1 MILLDTHALLWLESG
16 SERLGSRTRRL
27 VDRALADEALGVSA
41 ITFWE
46 IGMLIAKERLAL
58 ARPAERLRAEL
69 LGSGLVELPLT
80 GDAALA
86 AARLE
91 SFHADPADRLIV
103 ATALASSATLVTAD
117 SRILEWPGRVKRQDA
132 RL

>member
-27 VDRALADEALGVSA
+27 VDRALADDALGVLA

-58 ARPAERLRAEL
+58 ARPAERLRSEL
-69 LGSGLVELPLT
+69 LGSGLVELPLP

-91 SFHADPADRLIV
+91 ASTPTRPI
-103 ATALASSATLVTAD
+103 ASS
-117 SRILEWPGRVKRQDA
+117 SRPRSLPRPPW
-132 RL
+132 

>member
-16 SERLGSRTRRL
+16 SERLGSRTRKL
-27 VDRALADEALGVSA
+27 VDRALVDDALGVSA

-58 ARPAERLRAEL
+58 ARPAERLRSEL

-117 SRILEWPGRVKRQDA
+117 SRILEWSGLVKRQDA

>member
-1 MILLDTHALLWLESG
+1 LILLDTHALLWLESG

-46 IGMLIAKERLAL
+46 IGMLIAKERLTL

-86 AARLE
+86 AARLQ

-117 SRILEWPGRVKRQDA
+117 SRILDWPGRVKRQDA
-132 RL
+132 RQ

>member
-1 MILLDTHALLWLESG
+1 MILLDTHALLWLEAG

-27 VDRALADEALGVSA
+27 VDRALADAALGVSA

-117 SRILEWPGRVKRQDA
+117 SRILDWPGRVKRQDA

>member
-1 MILLDTHALLWLESG
+1 LILLDTHALLWLESG

-58 ARPAERLRAEL
+58 ARPAERLRVEL

-117 SRILEWPGRVKRQDA
+117 SRILDWPGRVKRQDA
-132 RL
+132 RR

>member
-1 MILLDTHALLWLESG
+1 LILLDTHALLWLESG

-27 VDRALADEALGVSA
+27 VDRALADAALGVSA

-103 ATALASSATLVTAD
+103 ATALASSAILVTAD
-117 SRILEWPGRVKRQDA
+117 SRILDWPGRVKRQDA

>member
-27 VDRALADEALGVSA
+27 VDRALADDELGVSA
-41 ITFWE
+41 ITFCE
-46 IGMLIAKERLAL
+46 IGMLVAKERLAL
-58 ARPAERLRAEL
+58 TRAAEWVRDEL

-86 AARLE
+86 AAGLE
-91 SFHADPADRLIV
+91 AFHADPADRFIV
-103 ATALASSATLVTAD
+103 ATALASAASLVTAD
-117 SRILEWPGRVKRQDA
+117 SRMLDWPA
-132 RL
+132 A

>member
-1 MILLDTHALLWLESG
+1 
-16 SERLGSRTRRL
+16 
-27 VDRALADEALGVSA
+27 
-41 ITFWE
+41 
-46 IGMLIAKERLAL
+46 MLIAKERLAL
-58 ARPAERLRAEL
+58 ARPAERLRREL

-117 SRILEWPGRVKRQDA
+117 SRILDWPGRVKRQDA